1 MLHWKKIVPIVLTF
15 CLVLS
20 LTTTANAR
28 TALTFGHDGRGHVHL
43 CSWCG
48 AGSGMEQSPAGVYC
62 NAATYAGHGTGVPA
76 FEGR

>member
-28 TALTFGHDGRGHVHL
+28 TALTFGTMD
-43 CSWCG
+43 
-48 AGSGMEQSPAGVYC
+48 AGTS
-62 NAATYAGHGTGVPA
+62 TYAAGAALAADRKSVV
-76 FEGR
+76 

>member
-28 TALTFGHDGRGHVHL
+28 TALTFGTMD
-43 CSWCG
+43 
-48 AGSGMEQSPAGVYC
+48 AGTS
-62 NAATYAGHGTGVPA
+62 TYAVVRRLQRYGTITC
-76 FEGR
+76 RSIL